1 MTTEKQKINEIKTL
15 PDDSVFYFLY
25 KKIERISLAVYLV
38 SDFFDLRESL
48 RWDLRSTVNNILEN
62 VFDLYEGKISKNNIY
77 SDIIKLESLFTLAYQ
92 SRLVSDMNYEI
103 IKEEIGR
110 FRNEVMIVITTH
122 SRDKQTMI
130 TNTFFNVEIPE
141 NTKQSFDK
149 KTDNSH
155 KGHSPIKNVFY
166 KKDSIKKEVKV
177 NGAIKKNDKSLNL
190 ISQPKKSGRKE
201 QILELIKKN
210 QPVSIKDISH
220 SFEGVSEKTIQRD
233 LTQLIDQG
241 VLKREGERRWST
253 YSLLS

>member
-1 MTTEKQKINEIKTL
+1 MAIEKQKRNEIKTL

-48 RWDLRSTVNNILEN
+48 KWDLRSTVNNILEN

-77 SDIIKLESLFTLAYQ
+77 SDILKLESLFTLAYQ

-103 IKEEIGR
+103 IKEEIER

-130 TNTFFNVEIPE
+130 TNAFFDIELG
-141 NTKQSFDK
+141 K
-149 KTDNSH
+149 KTNSNPNENSDNSP
-155 KGHSPIKNVFY
+155 KGHSSVENVLYKNATPKKENNVKAKNIQNIKN
-166 KKDSIKKEVKV
+166 
-177 NGAIKKNDKSLNL
+177 KNYVE
-190 ISQPKKSGRKE
+190 QPKKSGRKE
-201 QILELIKKN
+201 QILDLIKKN

-241 VLKREGERRWST
+241 ILKREGERRWST
-253 YSLLS
+253 YSFMS